1 MWSTTYIDTDHYSHW
16 KVDSRRLKLW
26 CTSVVEQCLTVG
38 DCWSAI
44 VLSISK
50 VNFELFFVSRRI
62 TIFIPREK
70 SHQLRMFEAFQT
82 ESKAFLFP
90 SLLQR
95 FQTSHFKCIFVVVI
109 FFSQYYFEAG
119 GLNSLNCLLLLFGQ
133 WAVEGHADIF
143 GPAPNEKRI
152 SLKEVFCAYSCI
164 FEFGQHTEFCI
175 MRYHPLN
182 LYVLC
187 VSSHFWSRCSRGMT
201 RSQMMRRTMC
211 NLPAKFWRLVGRMH

>member
-1 MWSTTYIDTDHYSHW
+1 M
-16 KVDSRRLKLW
+16 DSRRLKLW

-90 SLLQR
+90 SLLQS
-95 FQTSHFKCIFVVVI
+95 FQTSHFKCILVVVI

-143 GPAPNEKRI
+143 GPEPPTDSEFLSFFVLYSRLLADFHEPN
-152 SLKEVFCAYSCI
+152 L
-164 FEFGQHTEFCI
+164 
-175 MRYHPLN
+175 L
-182 LYVLC
+182 
-187 VSSHFWSRCSRGMT
+187 SSTVQSSFT
-201 RSQMMRRTMC
+201 
-211 NLPAKFWRLVGRMH
+211 PWRLWHKSR